1 MNFVYISPNFPEAFR
16 FFCVRLAENGVN
28 VLGIGD
34 APFDELHEDLKWCVT
49 EYYRVDSLENY
60 DEVLM
65 AAGYYTWKY
74 GKIDWIESNNEYWL
88 ELDAQ
93 LRTDFNVATG
103 LKTPDMMKIKHKSAM
118 KEFYRQAGIP
128 VARAQMATDLKDAL
142 AFVHEVGF
150 PVVAKPDNGVGAIA
164 TYKLESDEDV
174 RQFFETKPDIEYL
187 MEEFV
192 PGSVTTYDGVCNS
205 KGEVLFAA
213 SHITKN
219 SIMDMVNKGV
229 PTYYYVDKKV
239 PKDVETAGKAVL
251 KAFGVTSRCFH
262 LEFFRLTKAKKG
274 LGKKGDIVAL
284 EVNMRPAGGFTP
296 DMLNF
301 SQSKDIYQIYADM
314 VAFDEVRHEFRGPAS
329 YCVYAGRRDR
339 NRYKRSLQ
347 ELEEYAG
354 GHARLFT
361 RMPDALA
368 GTMGNQV
375 AIACFKTLRE
385 VDDFIEKAFEPE
397 DSEDE
402 AK

>member
-16 FFCVRLAENGVN
+16 FFCVRLHENGVN
-28 VLGIGD
+28 VLGVGD
-34 APFDELHEDLKWCVT
+34 ASYDDLHEDLKYCLT

-60 DEVLM
+60 DEVLR
-65 AAGYYTWKY
+65 AVGYFTGRY

-88 ELDAQ
+88 ELDAA
-93 LRTDFNVATG
+93 LRTDFNVTTG
-103 LKTPDMMKIKHKSAM
+103 LKTPDMAKIKHKSAM
-118 KEFYRQAGIP
+118 KEYYRSAGIP
-128 VARAQMATDLKDAL
+128 VARARFATTPEDAL
-142 AFVHEVGF
+142 EFVREVGF

-164 TYKLESDEDV
+164 TYKWEAEEDV
-174 RQFFETKPDIEYL
+174 KSFFEEQHQTEYL

-192 PGSVTTYDGVCNS
+192 PGEVTTYDGVCNS

-213 SHITKN
+213 SHVTRN

-229 PTYYYVDKKV
+229 PTYYYVNKKV
-239 PKDVETAGKAVL
+239 PADVEKAGRAVL

-262 LEFFRLTKAKKG
+262 LEFFRLTRAKKG

-301 SQSKDIYQIYADM
+301 SQSTDMYQIYADM
-314 VAFDEVRHEFRGPAS
+314 VAFDEIRHEHSGPKS
-329 YCVYAGRRDR
+329 YCIYAGRRDE
-339 NRYKRSLQ
+339 NRYRLSLSQ
-347 ELEEYAG
+347 LEEYAG
-354 GHARLFT
+354 EHARLFT

-375 AIACFKTLRE
+375 AIACFNTMKE
-385 VDDFIEKAFEPE
+385 VDAFVAKAFEPE
-397 DSEDE
+397 ESTSEQ
-402 AK
+402 

>member
-16 FFCVRLAENGVN
+16 FFCVRLHENGVN
-28 VLGIGD
+28 VLGVGD
-34 APFDELHEDLKWCVT
+34 APYDDLHEDLKYCLT

-60 DEVLM
+60 DEVLR
-65 AAGYYTWKY
+65 AVGYFTGRY

-88 ELDAQ
+88 ELDAA
-93 LRTDFNVATG
+93 LRTDFNVTTG
-103 LKTPDMMKIKHKSAM
+103 LKTPDMAKIKHKSAM
-118 KEFYRQAGIP
+118 KEYYRIAGIP
-128 VARAQMATDLKDAL
+128 VARARFATTLEDAL
-142 AFVHEVGF
+142 DFVREVGF

-164 TYKLESDEDV
+164 TYKWESEEDV
-174 RQFFETKPDIEYL
+174 KSFFEEQHQTEYL

-192 PGSVTTYDGVCNS
+192 PGEVTTYDGVCNS

-213 SHITKN
+213 SHVTRN

-229 PTYYYVDKKV
+229 PTYYYVNKKV
-239 PKDVETAGKAVL
+239 PADVEKAGKAVL

-262 LEFFRLTKAKKG
+262 LEFFRLTRAKKG

-301 SQSKDIYQIYADM
+301 SQSTDMYQIYADM
-314 VAFDEVRHEFRGPAS
+314 VAFDEIRHEHNGPKS
-329 YCVYAGRRDR
+329 YCIYAGRRDE
-339 NRYKRSLQ
+339 NRYRLSLSQ
-347 ELEEYAG
+347 LEEYAG
-354 GHARLFT
+354 EHARLFT

-375 AIACFKTLRE
+375 AIACFNTMKE
-385 VDDFIEKAFEPE
+385 VDAFVTEAFA
-397 DSEDE
+397 SEENDTE
-402 AK
+402 S

>member
-16 FFCVRLAENGVN
+16 FFCVRLHENGVN

-34 APFDELHEDLKWCVT
+34 APYDGLHEDLKRSLT

-60 DEVLM
+60 DEVLR
-65 AAGYYTWKY
+65 AAGYFTWRY

-88 ELDAQ
+88 ELDAA
-93 LRTDFNVATG
+93 LRTDFNVTSG
-103 LKTPDMMKIKHKSAM
+103 LKTPDMAKIKHKSAM
-118 KEFYRQAGIP
+118 KEYYRKAGIP
-128 VARAQMATDLKDAL
+128 VARARMATTKEDAL
-142 AFVHEVGF
+142 EFVREVGF

-164 TYKLESDEDV
+164 TYKWESKEDV
-174 RQFFETKPDIEYL
+174 AAFFADQPDVDYL

-192 PGSVTTYDGVCNS
+192 PGEVTTYDGVCDS
-205 KGEVLFAA
+205 RGEVLFAA
-213 SHITKN
+213 SHVTRN

-229 PTYYYVDKKV
+229 PTYYYVNKKV
-239 PKDVETAGKAVL
+239 PADIEKAGKAVL

-274 LGKKGDIVAL
+274 LGRKGDIVAL

-301 SQSKDIYQIYADM
+301 SQSTDMYQIYADM
-314 VAFDEVRHEFRGPAS
+314 VAYDEVRHEYAGPHS
-329 YCVYAGRRDR
+329 YCVYAGRRDA
-339 NRYKRSLQ
+339 NRYRLSLS

-354 GHARLFT
+354 THARLFT

-375 AIACFKTLRE
+375 AIACFNSLRE
-385 VDDFIEKAFEPE
+385 VDDFVEKAFEPE
-397 DSEDE
+397 KE
-402 AK
+402 